1 MLSKYNASSPLDKI
15 NVIKEIVQEIILS
28 GLARSDF
35 FKHAAFYGGT
45 L

>member
-1 MLSKYNASSPLDKI
+1 MVILNQMLSKYNASSPLDKI

-35 FKHAAFYGGT
+35 F
-45 L
+45 